1 MLIAPSSDYYQVV
14 VEAET
19 QVRQALAIDV
29 NGKGLG
35 IGALPWC
42 ARSGQ
47 LFSNILERVSTV
59 AASNLTFN
67 SSQPIKIT
75 VRLPEGVL
83 QYTELNF
90 VNSDLLI
97 NVTFSKSK
105 GEIVKRGN
113 GTMVITGLNSDLAK
127 FSVAG

>member
-1 MLIAPSSDYYQVV
+1 MRSLN
-14 VEAET
+14 
-19 QVRQALAIDV
+19 ALV
-29 NGKGLG
+29 
-35 IGALPWC
+35 
-42 ARSGQ
+42 SGQ
-47 LFSNILERVSTV
+47 LYSNILEQVCTV